1 MNLTQ
6 KIKKEKWIKT
16 IYLIITII
24 ITFGVSIYLSFIF
37 NENII
42 IQILNTL
49 ILCVGLVWSVK
60 ILFDIDDSQMK
71 LKDLKGEDI
80 NNGKCI

>member
-1 MNLTQ
+1 MNSIQ

-16 IYLIITII
+16 IYLIIAII
-24 ITFGVSIYLSFIF
+24 ITFGVPIYLSFIF

-49 ILCVGLVWSVK
+49 MLCGGLILSVK
-60 ILFDIDDSQMK
+60 ILFDINDSQMK
-71 LKDLKGEDI
+71 LKNLKGY
-80 NNGKCI
+80 K

>member
-1 MNLTQ
+1 MNSIQ

-24 ITFGVSIYLSFIF
+24 ITFGVPIYLSFIF

-49 ILCVGLVWSVK
+49 MLCGGLILSVK
-60 ILFDIDDSQMK
+60 ILFDIDDCQMK
-71 LKDLKGEDI
+71 LKNLKGY
-80 NNGKCI
+80 K

>member
-1 MNLTQ
+1 MNSIQ

-24 ITFGVSIYLSFIF
+24 IAFGVPIYLSFIF

-49 ILCVGLVWSVK
+49 MLCGGLILSVK
-60 ILFDIDDSQMK
+60 ILFNIDDCQMK
-71 LKDLKGEDI
+71 LKKFERI
-80 NNGKCI
+80 